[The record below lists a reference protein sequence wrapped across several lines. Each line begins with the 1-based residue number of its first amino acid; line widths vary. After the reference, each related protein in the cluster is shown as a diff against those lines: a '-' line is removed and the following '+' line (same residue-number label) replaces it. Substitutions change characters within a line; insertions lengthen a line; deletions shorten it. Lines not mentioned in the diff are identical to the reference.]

1 MEEWWGSHPSNLLS
15 KPAACNNGAGDSNA
29 QEVKDLLIRI
39 YPQGKIKIMPNF
51 TQNQLQKIT
60 TDIFKAGGV
69 PSDEAEIIG
78 ELLVA
83 SNLAGH
89 DSHGVLRIPQ
99 YIGLIESGLIQPG
112 APMKIEREST
122 SHALLNGN
130 WGFGH
135 VVAQKA
141 MSLAIEKAKASTI
154 SAISVYNCNHI
165 GRIGSYPLMAT
176 EAGMVGITMVNAGG
190 TALYV
195 APFGGR
201 DGRLATNPIAIATP
215 TREGHPI
222 LLDIT
227 SSVVAQGKIRVAFN
241 RGEPVPLGWL
251 IDSEGE
257 PTQDPRDLMESP
269 QGALLPL
276 GGIVGHKGYALALMI
291 DILGGALS
299 GAGCSGSGNTR
310 LQNGVLMIA
319 LDIANFTPLDD
330 FYEHVEGLVAHVK
343 ASPIAPGFDE
353 ILAPGE
359 IEARQTERRLREGI
373 PIDDET
379 WRQIQ
384 ETAAEVGIPELEF

>member
-1 MEEWWGSHPSNLLS
+1 
-15 KPAACNNGAGDSNA
+15 
-29 QEVKDLLIRI
+29 
-39 YPQGKIKIMPNF
+39 MPNF
-51 TQNQLQKIT
+51 TQEQLQKIT
-60 TDIFKAGGV
+60 ADIFQAGGV
-69 PSDEAEIIG
+69 PSDEAAIIA

-99 YIGLIESGLIQPG
+99 YIGLIASGLIQPG
-112 APMKIEREST
+112 APIEIQRQSA
-122 SHALLNGN
+122 SHALINGN

-141 MSLAIEKAKASTI
+141 MSLAIEKAKSTTI

-165 GRIGSYPLMAT
+165 GRIGSYPMMAA

-195 APFGGR
+195 TPFGGR

-215 TREGHPI
+215 TREGQPI

-227 SSVVAQGKIRVAFN
+227 SSVVAQGKIRVALN
-241 RGEPVPLGWL
+241 RGESIPIGWL
-251 IDSEGE
+251 MNSEGE
-257 PTQDPRDLMESP
+257 PTSNPQDLMASP
-269 QGALLPL
+269 PGALLPL

-310 LQNGVLMIA
+310 LQNGVLMIV

-330 FYEHVEGLVAHVK
+330 FYDHVDGLVAHVK
-343 ASPIAPGFDE
+343 ASPTAPGFEE
-353 ILAPGE
+353 ILTPGE
-359 IEARQTERRLREGI
+359 IEARQTELRLREGI

>member
-1 MEEWWGSHPSNLLS
+1 
-15 KPAACNNGAGDSNA
+15 
-29 QEVKDLLIRI
+29 
-39 YPQGKIKIMPNF
+39 MPNL

-60 TDIFKAGGV
+60 TDIFEAGGV
-69 PSDEAEIIG
+69 PSDEAAIIG

-89 DSHGVLRIPQ
+89 DSHGVIRIPQ

-112 APMKIEREST
+112 APLEIEQESA
-122 SHALLNGN
+122 SHALINGN

-135 VVAQKA
+135 VIAQKA
-141 MSLAIEKAKASTI
+141 ISLAIEKAKSSTI

-165 GRIGSYPLMAT
+165 GRIGSYPMMAA

-190 TALYV
+190 AALYV
-195 APFGGR
+195 APFGGS

-227 SSVVAQGKIRVAFN
+227 SSVVAQGKIRVAVN
-241 RGEPVPLGWL
+241 RGEPVPLGW
-251 IDSEGE
+251 IINSEGE
-257 PTQDPRDLMESP
+257 PTSNPQDLMETP
-269 QGALLPL
+269 PGALLPL
-276 GGIVGHKGYALALMI
+276 GGIAGHKGYALGLMI

-299 GAGCSGSGNTR
+299 GAGCSGSGTTR

-319 LDIANFTPLDD
+319 LNIANFTPLDD
-330 FYEHVEGLVAHVK
+330 FYEHIEGLVAHVK
-343 ASPIAPGFDE
+343 ASPTAPGFDE
-353 ILAPGE
+353 ILTPGE

-379 WRQIQ
+379 WRQIR
-384 ETAAEVGIPELEF
+384 ETAAEVGISELEY

>member
-1 MEEWWGSHPSNLLS
+1 
-15 KPAACNNGAGDSNA
+15 
-29 QEVKDLLIRI
+29 
-39 YPQGKIKIMPNF
+39 MPNF
-51 TQNQLQKIT
+51 TQAQLQKIT
-60 TDIFKAGGV
+60 ADIFEAGGV
-69 PSDEAEIIG
+69 PRDEAAIIAQ
-78 ELLVA
+78 LLVA

-99 YIGLIESGLIQPG
+99 YMGLIASGLIQPG
-112 APMKIEREST
+112 APMEVERESP
-122 SHALLNGN
+122 SHALINGN

-141 MSLAIEKAKASTI
+141 MLLAIEKAKSSTI

-165 GRIGSYPLMAT
+165 GRIGSYPMLAA

-195 APFGGR
+195 TPFGGR

-215 TREGHPI
+215 TREGQPI

-227 SSVVAQGKIRVAFN
+227 SSVVAQGKIRVALN
-241 RGEPVPLGWL
+241 RGESVPLGWL
-251 IDSEGE
+251 MNSEGE
-257 PTQDPRDLMESP
+257 PTQDPQDLMASP
-269 QGALLPL
+269 PGALLPL
-276 GGIVGHKGYALALMI
+276 GGIVGHKGYALGLMI

-310 LQNGVLMIA
+310 LQNGVLMIV
-319 LDIANFTPLDD
+319 LDIAKFTPLDE
-330 FYEHVEGLVAHVK
+330 FYEHVDGLVAHVK
-343 ASPIAPGFDE
+343 ASPTAPGFDE
-353 ILAPGE
+353 ILTPGE
-359 IEARQTERRLREGI
+359 IEARQTEHRLRAGI

-384 ETAAEVGIPELEF
+384 ETAAEVGIPKLKF

>member
-1 MEEWWGSHPSNLLS
+1 
-15 KPAACNNGAGDSNA
+15 
-29 QEVKDLLIRI
+29 
-39 YPQGKIKIMPNF
+39 MPNF
-51 TQNQLQKIT
+51 SKEQLQKIT
-60 TDIFKAGGV
+60 TNIFEAGGV
-69 PSDEAEIIG
+69 PSNEAVIIA

-89 DSHGVLRIPQ
+89 DSHGVIRIPQ
-99 YIGLIESGLIQPG
+99 YIGLIASGLIQPG
-112 APMKIEREST
+112 APMETERET
-122 SHALLNGN
+122 LSHALINGN

-135 VVAQKA
+135 VIAREA
-141 MSLAIEKAKASTI
+141 MSLAIEKAKLSTV
-154 SAISVYNCNHI
+154 SAISIYNCNHI
-165 GRIGSYPLMAT
+165 GRIGSYSMMA
-176 EAGMVGITMVNAGG
+176 ADANMVGITMVNAGG

-215 TREGHPI
+215 TREGQPM

-227 SSVVAQGKIRVAFN
+227 SSVVAQGKIRVAVN
-241 RGEPVPLGWL
+241 SGESVPLGWL
-251 IDSEGE
+251 MNSEGE
-257 PTQDPRDLMESP
+257 PTQNPQDLMESP
-269 QGALLPL
+269 PGALLPL
-276 GGIVGHKGYALALMI
+276 GGIVGHKGYALGLMI

-310 LQNGVLMIA
+310 LQNGVLMIV
-319 LDIANFTPLDD
+319 LDIANFTPLNH
-330 FYEHVEGLVAHVK
+330 FYDHVEGLVAHVK
-343 ASPIAPGFDE
+343 ASPTAPGFEE
-353 ILAPGE
+353 ILTPGE

>member
-1 MEEWWGSHPSNLLS
+1 
-15 KPAACNNGAGDSNA
+15 
-29 QEVKDLLIRI
+29 
-39 YPQGKIKIMPNF
+39 MPNF

-60 TDIFKAGGV
+60 TDIFEAGGV

-89 DSHGVLRIPQ
+89 DSHGVIRIPQ
-99 YIGLIESGLIQPG
+99 YIGLIDSGLIQPG
-112 APMKIEREST
+112 APMHTERESA

-135 VVAQKA
+135 VIAQKA
-141 MSLAIEKAKASTI
+141 MSLAIEKAKSSTI

-165 GRIGSYPLMAT
+165 GRIGSYPLMAA

-195 APFGGR
+195 APFGGS
-201 DGRLATNPIAIATP
+201 DGRLATNPLAIATP
-215 TREGHPI
+215 TRNGHPI

-251 IDSEGE
+251 INSEGE

-276 GGIVGHKGYALALMI
+276 GGIAGHKGYALGLMI

-319 LDIANFTPLDD
+319 LDIANFTALDD
-330 FYEHVEGLVAHVK
+330 FYEHIDELIAHVK
-343 ASPIAPGFDE
+343 ASPTAPEFDE
-353 ILAPGE
+353 ILAPGD
-359 IEARQTERRLREGI
+359 IEARQTERRQREGI

-384 ETAAEVGIPELEF
+384 ETAMEVGLSELKF

>member
-1 MEEWWGSHPSNLLS
+1 
-15 KPAACNNGAGDSNA
+15 
-29 QEVKDLLIRI
+29 
-39 YPQGKIKIMPNF
+39 MPNF
-51 TQNQLQKIT
+51 TQEQLQKIT
-60 TDIFKAGGV
+60 ADIFQAGGV
-69 PSDEAEIIG
+69 PGDEAAIIA

-99 YIGLIESGLIQPG
+99 YVGLIESGLIQPG
-112 APMKIEREST
+112 ALMEIERESA
-122 SHALLNGN
+122 SHALINGN

-141 MSLAIEKAKASTI
+141 MSLAIEKAKVSTI

-165 GRIGSYPLMAT
+165 GRIGSYPMMAA

-195 APFGGR
+195 TPFGGR

-215 TREGHPI
+215 TREGQPI

-227 SSVVAQGKIRVAFN
+227 SSVVAQGKIRVALN
-241 RGEPVPLGWL
+241 RGDSVPLGWL
-251 IDSEGE
+251 MNSEGE
-257 PTQDPRDLMESP
+257 PTSNPQDLMASP
-269 QGALLPL
+269 PGALLPL
-276 GGIVGHKGYALALMI
+276 GGIAGHKGYALALMI

-310 LQNGVLMIA
+310 LQNGVLMIV
-319 LDIANFTPLDD
+319 LDIANFTPLDN
-330 FYEHVEGLVAHVK
+330 FYDHVDGLVAHVK
-343 ASPIAPGFDE
+343 ASPTAPGFEE
-353 ILAPGE
+353 ILTPGE
-359 IEARQTERRLREGI
+359 IEARQTELRLREGI

-384 ETAAEVGIPELEF
+384 ETAAEVGIPELEP

>member
-1 MEEWWGSHPSNLLS
+1 
-15 KPAACNNGAGDSNA
+15 
-29 QEVKDLLIRI
+29 
-39 YPQGKIKIMPNF
+39 MPNL

-60 TDIFKAGGV
+60 TDIFEAGGV
-69 PSDEAEIIG
+69 PSDEAAIIG

-89 DSHGVLRIPQ
+89 DSHGVIRIPQ

-112 APMKIEREST
+112 APLEIEQESA
-122 SHALLNGN
+122 SHALINGN

-135 VVAQKA
+135 VIAQKA
-141 MSLAIEKAKASTI
+141 TSLAIEKAKSSTI

-165 GRIGSYPLMAT
+165 GRIGSYPMMAA

-195 APFGGR
+195 APFGGS

-227 SSVVAQGKIRVAFN
+227 SSVVAQGKIRVAVN
-241 RGEPVPLGWL
+241 RGEPVPLGW
-251 IDSEGE
+251 IINSEGE
-257 PTQDPRDLMESP
+257 PTSNPQDLMETP
-269 QGALLPL
+269 PGALLPL
-276 GGIVGHKGYALALMI
+276 GGIAGHKGYALGLMI

-299 GAGCSGSGNTR
+299 GAGCSGSGTTR

-319 LDIANFTPLDD
+319 LNIANFTPLDD
-330 FYEHVEGLVAHVK
+330 FYEHIEGLVAHVK
-343 ASPIAPGFDE
+343 ASPTAPGFDE
-353 ILAPGE
+353 ILTPGE
-359 IEARQTERRLREGI
+359 IETRQTERRLREGI

-384 ETAAEVGIPELEF
+384 ETAAQVGLPNLNF

>member
-1 MEEWWGSHPSNLLS
+1 
-15 KPAACNNGAGDSNA
+15 
-29 QEVKDLLIRI
+29 
-39 YPQGKIKIMPNF
+39 MPNF

-60 TDIFKAGGV
+60 RDIFEAGGV
-69 PSDEAEIIG
+69 PSDEAVIIA

-89 DSHGVLRIPQ
+89 DSHGVIRIPQ
-99 YIGLIESGLIQPG
+99 YIGLIASGLIQPG
-112 APMKIEREST
+112 APLEVERDSS
-122 SHALLNGN
+122 SHALINGN

-135 VVAQKA
+135 VIAQKA
-141 MSLAIEKAKASTI
+141 MSLAIEKAKSNTI

-165 GRIGSYPLMAT
+165 GRIGSYPLMAA
-176 EAGMVGITMVNAGG
+176 EVDMVGITMVNAGG

-227 SSVVAQGKIRVAFN
+227 SSVVAQGKIRVAVN
-241 RGEPVPLGWL
+241 RGDSVPLGWL
-251 IDSEGE
+251 INSEGE
-257 PTQDPRDLMESP
+257 PTEDPGDLMKTP
-269 QGALLPL
+269 PGALLPL
-276 GGIVGHKGYALALMI
+276 GGIVGHKGYALGLMI

-310 LQNGVLMIA
+310 LQNGILMMA

-330 FYEHVEGLVAHVK
+330 FYEHVDGLVAHVK
-343 ASPIAPGFDE
+343 ASPTAPEFDE
-353 ILAPGE
+353 ILTPGE
-359 IEARQTERRLREGI
+359 IEARQTDRRLREGI

-384 ETAAEVGIPELEF
+384 ETAAEVGISELAY

>member
-1 MEEWWGSHPSNLLS
+1 
-15 KPAACNNGAGDSNA
+15 
-29 QEVKDLLIRI
+29 
-39 YPQGKIKIMPNF
+39 MPNF
-51 TQNQLQKIT
+51 TQEQLQKIT
-60 TDIFKAGGV
+60 ADIFQAGGV
-69 PSDEAEIIG
+69 PRDEAAIIA

-99 YIGLIESGLIQPG
+99 YIGLIASGLIQPG
-112 APMKIEREST
+112 APMEIERQST
-122 SHALLNGN
+122 SHALINGN

-141 MSLAIEKAKASTI
+141 MSLAIQKAKSSTI

-165 GRIGSYPLMAT
+165 GRIGSYPMMAA

-195 APFGGR
+195 TPFGGR

-215 TREGHPI
+215 TREGQPI
-222 LLDIT
+222 LIDIT
-227 SSVVAQGKIRVAFN
+227 SSVVAQGKIRVALN
-241 RGEPVPLGWL
+241 RGESVPLGWL
-251 IDSEGE
+251 MNSEGE
-257 PTQDPRDLMESP
+257 PTSNPQDLMASP
-269 QGALLPL
+269 PGALLPL
-276 GGIVGHKGYALALMI
+276 GGVVGHKGYALALMI

-310 LQNGVLMIA
+310 LQNGILMIV

-330 FYEHVEGLVAHVK
+330 FYNHVDGLVAHVK
-343 ASPIAPGFDE
+343 ASPTAPGFEE
-353 ILAPGE
+353 ILTPGE
-359 IEARQTERRLREGI
+359 IEARQTELRLREGI

>member
-1 MEEWWGSHPSNLLS
+1 
-15 KPAACNNGAGDSNA
+15 
-29 QEVKDLLIRI
+29 
-39 YPQGKIKIMPNF
+39 MPNF
-51 TQNQLQKIT
+51 TQEQLQKIT
-60 TDIFKAGGV
+60 ADIFEAGGV
-69 PSDEAEIIG
+69 PRDEAAIIA

-99 YIGLIESGLIQPG
+99 YIGLIASGLIQPG
-112 APMKIEREST
+112 APIEIERQSP
-122 SHALLNGN
+122 SHALINGN
-130 WGFGH
+130 WRFGH

-141 MSLAIEKAKASTI
+141 MSLAIEKAKSSTV

-165 GRIGSYPLMAT
+165 GRIGSYPMMAA

-195 APFGGR
+195 TPFGGR

-215 TREGHPI
+215 TREGQPI

-227 SSVVAQGKIRVAFN
+227 SSVVAQGKIRVALN
-241 RGEPVPLGWL
+241 RGESVPLGWL
-251 IDSEGE
+251 MNSEGE
-257 PTQDPRDLMESP
+257 PTSNPQDLMASP
-269 QGALLPL
+269 PGALLPL

-310 LQNGVLMIA
+310 LQNGVLMIV

-330 FYEHVEGLVAHVK
+330 FYDHVDGLVAHVK
-343 ASPIAPGFDE
+343 ASPTAPGFEE
-353 ILAPGE
+353 ILTPGE
-359 IEARQTERRLREGI
+359 IEARQTEHRLREGI
-373 PIDDET
+373 AIDDET

>member
-1 MEEWWGSHPSNLLS
+1 
-15 KPAACNNGAGDSNA
+15 
-29 QEVKDLLIRI
+29 
-39 YPQGKIKIMPNF
+39 MPNL

-60 TDIFKAGGV
+60 TDIFEAGGV
-69 PSDEAEIIG
+69 PSDEAAIIG

-89 DSHGVLRIPQ
+89 DSHGVIRIPQ

-112 APMKIEREST
+112 APLEIEQESA
-122 SHALLNGN
+122 SHALINGN

-135 VVAQKA
+135 VIAQKA
-141 MSLAIEKAKASTI
+141 ISLAIEKAKSSTI

-165 GRIGSYPLMAT
+165 GRIGSYPMMAA

-190 TALYV
+190 AALYV
-195 APFGGR
+195 APFGGS

-227 SSVVAQGKIRVAFN
+227 SSVVAQGKIRVAVN
-241 RGEPVPLGWL
+241 RGEPVPLGW
-251 IDSEGE
+251 IINSEGE
-257 PTQDPRDLMESP
+257 PTSNPQDLMETP
-269 QGALLPL
+269 PGALLPL
-276 GGIVGHKGYALALMI
+276 GGIAGHKGYALGLMI

-299 GAGCSGSGNTR
+299 GAGCSGSGTTR

-319 LDIANFTPLDD
+319 LNIANFTPLDD
-330 FYEHVEGLVAHVK
+330 FYEHIEGLVAHVK
-343 ASPIAPGFDE
+343 ASPTAPGFDE
-353 ILAPGE
+353 ILTPGE

-384 ETAAEVGIPELEF
+384 ETAAQVGLPNLNF

>member
-1 MEEWWGSHPSNLLS
+1 
-15 KPAACNNGAGDSNA
+15 
-29 QEVKDLLIRI
+29 
-39 YPQGKIKIMPNF
+39 MPNF
-51 TQNQLQKIT
+51 SKEQLQKIT
-60 TDIFKAGGV
+60 TNIFEAGGV
-69 PSDEAEIIG
+69 PSNEAVIIA

-89 DSHGVLRIPQ
+89 DSHGVIRIPQ
-99 YIGLIESGLIQPG
+99 YIGLIASGLIQPG
-112 APMKIEREST
+112 APMETERET
-122 SHALLNGN
+122 LSHALINGN

-135 VVAQKA
+135 VIAREA
-141 MSLAIEKAKASTI
+141 MSLAIEKAKLSTV
-154 SAISVYNCNHI
+154 SAISIYNCNHI
-165 GRIGSYPLMAT
+165 GRIGSYSMMA
-176 EAGMVGITMVNAGG
+176 ADANMVGITMVNAGG

-215 TREGHPI
+215 TREGQPM

-227 SSVVAQGKIRVAFN
+227 SSVVAQGKIRVAVN
-241 RGEPVPLGWL
+241 SGESVPLGWL
-251 IDSEGE
+251 MNSEGE
-257 PTQDPRDLMESP
+257 PTQNPQDLMESP
-269 QGALLPL
+269 PGALLPL
-276 GGIVGHKGYALALMI
+276 GGIVGHKGYALGLMI

-310 LQNGVLMIA
+310 LQNGVLMIV
-319 LDIANFTPLDD
+319 LDIANFTPLNH
-330 FYEHVEGLVAHVK
+330 FYDHVEGLVAHVK
-343 ASPIAPGFDE
+343 ASPAAPGFEE
-353 ILAPGE
+353 ILTPGE

>member
-1 MEEWWGSHPSNLLS
+1 
-15 KPAACNNGAGDSNA
+15 
-29 QEVKDLLIRI
+29 
-39 YPQGKIKIMPNF
+39 MPNF
-51 TQNQLQKIT
+51 TQHQLQKIT
-60 TDIFKAGGV
+60 ADIFEARGV
-69 PSDEAEIIG
+69 PSHEASIVA

-89 DSHGVLRIPQ
+89 DSHGVIRIPQ

-112 APMKIEREST
+112 APMEIERESA
-122 SHALLNGN
+122 SHALINGN

-135 VVAQKA
+135 VIAQKA
-141 MSLAIEKAKASTI
+141 MSLAIEKAKSSTI

-165 GRIGSYPLMAT
+165 GRIGSYPLMAA

-215 TREGHPI
+215 TRNGHPI

-227 SSVVAQGKIRVAFN
+227 SSVVAQGKIRVAVN
-241 RGEPVPLGWL
+241 RGDSVPLGWL
-251 IDSEGE
+251 INNEGE
-257 PTQDPRDLMESP
+257 PTQNPRDLMETP
-269 QGALLPL
+269 PGALLPL
-276 GGIVGHKGYALALMI
+276 GGIAGHKGYALGLMI

-319 LDIANFTPLDD
+319 LDIANFTPLED
-330 FYEHVEGLVAHVK
+330 FYDHVDGLVDHVK
-343 ASPIAPGFDE
+343 AAPTAPGFEE
-353 ILAPGE
+353 ILTPGE
-359 IEARQTERRLREGI
+359 IEARQTEDRLREGI

>member
-1 MEEWWGSHPSNLLS
+1 
-15 KPAACNNGAGDSNA
+15 
-29 QEVKDLLIRI
+29 
-39 YPQGKIKIMPNF
+39 MPNF
-51 TQNQLQKIT
+51 SKEQLQKIT
-60 TDIFKAGGV
+60 TNIFEAGGV
-69 PSDEAEIIG
+69 PSNEAVIIA

-89 DSHGVLRIPQ
+89 DSHGVIRIPQ
-99 YIGLIESGLIQPG
+99 YIGLIASGLIQPG
-112 APMKIEREST
+112 APMETERET
-122 SHALLNGN
+122 LSHALINGN

-135 VVAQKA
+135 VIAREA
-141 MSLAIEKAKASTI
+141 MSLAIEKAKSNTI

-165 GRIGSYPLMAT
+165 GRIGSYPMMAA
-176 EAGMVGITMVNAGG
+176 EVGMVGITMVNAGG

-215 TREGHPI
+215 TRDGQPM

-227 SSVVAQGKIRVAFN
+227 SSVVAQGKIRVAVN
-241 RGEPVPLGWL
+241 RSESVPLGWL
-251 IDSEGE
+251 MNSEGE
-257 PTQDPRDLMESP
+257 PTSNPQDLMASP
-269 QGALLPL
+269 PGTLLPL
-276 GGIVGHKGYALALMI
+276 GGIVGHKGYALGLMI

-310 LQNGVLMIA
+310 LQNGVLMIV
-319 LDIANFTPLDD
+319 LDIANFTPLND
-330 FYEHVEGLVAHVK
+330 FYDHVDGLVAHVK
-343 ASPIAPGFDE
+343 ASPTAPGFEE
-353 ILAPGE
+353 ILTPGE

-384 ETAAEVGIPELEF
+384 ETAAEVGIPELEL

>member
-1 MEEWWGSHPSNLLS
+1 
-15 KPAACNNGAGDSNA
+15 
-29 QEVKDLLIRI
+29 
-39 YPQGKIKIMPNF
+39 MPNL

-60 TDIFKAGGV
+60 TDIFEAGDV
-69 PSDEAEIIG
+69 PSDEAAIIG
-78 ELLVA
+78 ELLIA

-89 DSHGVLRIPQ
+89 DSHGVIRIPQ

-112 APMKIEREST
+112 APLEIEQESA
-122 SHALLNGN
+122 SHALINGN

-135 VVAQKA
+135 VIAQKA
-141 MSLAIEKAKASTI
+141 MSLAIEKAKSSTI

-165 GRIGSYPLMAT
+165 GRIGSYPMMAA

-190 TALYV
+190 AALYV
-195 APFGGR
+195 APFGGS

-227 SSVVAQGKIRVAFN
+227 SSVVAQGKIRVAVN
-241 RGEPVPLGWL
+241 RGESVPLGW
-251 IDSEGE
+251 IINSEGE
-257 PTQDPRDLMESP
+257 PTSNPQDLMETP
-269 QGALLPL
+269 PGALLPL
-276 GGIVGHKGYALALMI
+276 GGIAGHKGYALGLMI

-299 GAGCSGSGNTR
+299 GAGCSGSGTTR

-319 LDIANFTPLDD
+319 LNIANFTPLDD
-330 FYEHVEGLVAHVK
+330 FYEHIEGLVAHVK
-343 ASPIAPGFDE
+343 ASPTAPGFDE
-353 ILAPGE
+353 ILTPGE

-379 WRQIQ
+379 WRQIR
-384 ETAAEVGIPELEF
+384 ETAAEVGISELEF